1 MALCYRSK
9 YKQEI
14 MTLIG
19 SIITP
24 IACVIGLL
32 LVLYYKNI
40 LQSTHI
46 DTGLVAAIAGVVVSI
61 ILCNS
66 LIITQVRQVFE
77 TKSLLNYGNRL
88 RAAIQKQDIKPYFQ
102 SRVSETT
109 NKISGCEALARWE
122 DGDILMS
129 PAEFIPTAKLTGLIK
144 DIDCEIAIRAIY
156 HLERWLHR
164 GLITEPF
171 TLSFNISAE
180 TLNDPKCVKRI
191 KDAVSSVACAIATI
205 EVEITEES
213 VLHLNDTV
221 NDHIQQLRAAGASFA
236 IDDFTAGHCSMHMLN
251 KIDFD
256 TIKLDKSLL
265 TNEVTA
271 PERRDISFNMIKSF
285 VELSKRLGMET
296 TLEGIESV
304 EALDFYRPC
313 GIENIQGFL
322 FSKPSS
328 AYDFEKH
335 YRQFNFKK

>member
-14 MTLIG
+14 VTLIG
-19 SIITP
+19 SIVTP
-24 IACVIGLL
+24 LACATGLL

-40 LQSTHI
+40 VRLNHI
-46 DTGLVAAIAGVVVSI
+46 DTGLVAAIVGVIVGI
-61 ILCNS
+61 ILCNK
-66 LIITQVRQVFE
+66 LIIAQARQVFE
-77 TKSLLNYGNRL
+77 TKSMLNYGNRL
-88 RAAIQKQDIKPYFQ
+88 RTAIENQDIKPYFQ

-122 DGDILMS
+122 DGDNLVS
-129 PAEFIPTAKLTGLIK
+129 PAEFIPTAKLTGQIK
-144 DIDCEIAIRAIY
+144 DIDCEIAIRSIY
-156 HLERWLHR
+156 HLERWLSR

-180 TLNDPKCVKRI
+180 TLNDQKCVNRI
-191 KDAVSSVACAIATI
+191 KDAVSSVACPIVTI
-205 EVEITEES
+205 EIEITEES

-221 NDHIQQLRAAGASFA
+221 NDHIQALRAAGANFA

-265 TNEVTA
+265 TNEVAA
-271 PERRDISFNMIKSF
+271 PKRRDISFNMIKSF

-304 EALDFYRPC
+304 EALDFYRPS

-322 FSKPSS
+322 FSKPSC
-328 AYDFEKH
+328 AYEFEKH
-335 YRQFNFKK
+335 YRQFNYEK